1 MKTTH
6 SCIFLLTKMI
16 RIQLGGFS
24 YWIRAK
30 SKWYVLYTHDLDLG
44 YTVGREDMG
53 WGKETEHQ
61 TMEKAERTVSASS
74 MWPEGPRDEILL
86 LTAWSPIA
94 LTLPGAGW
102 HDKLL
107 YLIWE
112 GIGCLLVIP
121 LVPSGKRD
129 SKSHRCLYSEIHSL
143 TPIPTVVWM
152 EVRGPCG
159 LGGHC
164 VFRRGAG
171 LRAVC
176 GAFVSIT
183 QSLGKSKLIP
193 HSHFYSVS
201 MSNGPSLPRQSGTSC
216 GSGRRERGQRRRS
229 SKFRLY

>member
-1 MKTTH
+1 MICTLHTWLGFGLYGWSRGHGMGKGDRTPDNGEGRMNFFR
-6 SCIFLLTKMI
+6 FLHV
-16 RIQLGGFS
+16 
-24 YWIRAK
+24 A
-30 SKWYVLYTHDLDLG
+30 
-44 YTVGREDMG
+44 
-53 WGKETEHQ
+53 WG
-61 TMEKAERTVSASS
+61 A
-74 MWPEGPRDEILL
+74 PDEILL

-129 SKSHRCLYSEIHSL
+129 SKSHRCLYREIHSL
-143 TPIPTVVWM
+143 TPIPTAVWM